1 MCIRDSIN
9 SPNARVRGFA
19 ERIAINMPI
28 QGTAAEIIK
37 IAMINLGKELRKNLM
52 KSKML
57 IQVHDELIFEV
68 APGELMELSMM
79 INEIMP
85 SAIKLDVPVLVD
97 IKTGDSW
104 GKLE

>member
-1 MCIRDSIN
+1 MNKKI
-9 SPNARVRGFA
+9 V
-19 ERIAINMPI
+19 
-28 QGTAAEIIK
+28 IK
-37 IAMINLGKELRKNLM
+37 IGSSLVASESNVVEVNFIRKISFQIKELINLGNEIRNNLM

-68 APGELMELSMM
+68 GPGELMELSMM

-85 SAIKLDVPVLVD
+85 NAIKLDVPVLVD

>member
-1 MCIRDSIN
+1 MLFKFIFYCFCITL
-9 SPNARVRGFA
+9 PKGFD
-19 ERIAINMPI
+19 ENRN
-28 QGTAAEIIK
+28 
-37 IAMINLGKELRKNLM
+37 NLM

-68 APGELMELSMM
+68 GPGELMELSMM

-85 SAIKLDVPVLVD
+85 NAIKLDVPVLVD

>member
-1 MCIRDSIN
+1 
-9 SPNARVRGFA
+9 
-19 ERIAINMPI
+19 
-28 QGTAAEIIK
+28 
-37 IAMINLGKELRKNLM
+37 MINLGNEIRNNLM

-57 IQVHDELIFEV
+57 IQVHAELIFEV
-68 APGELMELSMM
+68 GPGELMELSMM

-85 SAIKLDVPVLVD
+85 NAIKLDVPVLVD